1 MTQVD
6 ENTPGVPKIG
16 ADKLILGLLA
26 VLVIGALF
34 YVMSQRQQALRSSP
48 AGLNGLQV
56 WMSSQD
62 QETQSFVGGWSLNTD
77 DIGLLI
83 LPLYDTDLTAD
94 RDLPQSQEE
103 LIIQQDEYD
112 LLLDV
117 VQDKAS
123 EVPTLLVLPK
133 WRSGMR
139 LTGLVH
145 PLLLVDRD
153 KLARTLYGMLDVDD
167 VTLTYGREP
176 FVPFP
181 YRSSTGNTQ
190 EAVTYAAQMFS
201 APGCTPILGTD
212 EAMILG
218 SCPLS
223 VTGLEQTVFVLSDP
237 DLINNHGLVLGD
249 NAFVVADLLGGLAA
263 DKSIVI
269 DYSRD
274 NWLTRT
280 ENQVQRDRTWA
291 DLMRFFE
298 PPFALMWIGF
308 AIATFLTLW
317 RAALRFGPLR
327 PEPDGVGAS
336 KMMAIGAR
344 ARLMRLSNRDGA
356 LVTEYSKARLAATAT
371 ALFGAVHARALSNP
385 QAFLAYAQR
394 RHPEHAKALA
404 EILNLMWSMP
414 DSATPAQA
422 MAAVADLDRIL
433 EKITHDT

>member
-6 ENTPGVPKIG
+6 QNTPDAPKIG

-26 VLVIGALF
+26 VLIVGALF

-62 QETQSFVGGWSLNTD
+62 ADVQSFVGGWSLNTD

-94 RDLPQSQEE
+94 RALPETQEE

-112 LLLDV
+112 LFLDV

-123 EVPTLLVLPK
+123 EVPTMLVLPK
-133 WRSGMR
+133 WRTGMR

-145 PLLLVDRD
+145 PLLLVERER
-153 KLARTLYGMLDVDD
+153 LTQTLDDVLDVDQ
-167 VTLTYGREP
+167 LAFSYGREP
-176 FVPFP
+176 FVSFSNRQTAGPH
-181 YRSSTGNTQ
+181 
-190 EAVTYAAQMFS
+190 EAVIYAAQTF
-201 APGCTPILGTD
+201 AAKGCRPILGSAD
-212 EAMILG
+212 AMILAE
-218 SCPLS
+218 CPLAW
-223 VTGLEQTVFVLSDP
+223 TDLQETVLVLSDP
-237 DLINNHGLVLGD
+237 DLINNHGLVLGG
-249 NAFVVADLLGGLAA
+249 NAFLVRDLLTALAA

-274 NWLTRT
+274 NWLTRI
-280 ENQVQRDRTWA
+280 EDQVQRDRTWA

-317 RAALRFGPLR
+317 RAALRFGPQR

-356 LVTEYSKARLAATAT
+356 LVSDYSKARLAATAT
-371 ALFGAVHARALSNP
+371 ALFGAAHARALSNP
-385 QAFLAYAQR
+385 QAFLAYTQR
-394 RHPEHAKALA
+394 RHPKHAKALA

-433 EKITHDT
+433 EQITHDT